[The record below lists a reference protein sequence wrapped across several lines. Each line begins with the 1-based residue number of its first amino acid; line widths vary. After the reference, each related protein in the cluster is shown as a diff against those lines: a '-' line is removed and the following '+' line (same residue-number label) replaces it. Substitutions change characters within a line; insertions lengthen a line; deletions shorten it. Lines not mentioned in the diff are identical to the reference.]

1 MMAVMFLRQLCL
13 AVTDT
18 VINAELLYIWRLENK
33 SYMQAL
39 HFAFAFGGILSP
51 LATAPFLTPPFQNSS
66 HNNFPEEMTTTS
78 ETAFNSFINRSFIL
92 NDKNASG
99 FNFYK
104 THQLDKTNET
114 DMYNFDKQSTEKCCV
129 TKHSGTSSYVG
140 LLHQSAKQ
148 INTDTLMAVTNNNI
162 NTLTNNNSNTTL
174 STKSQFYIAFT
185 ITSSIALSCSLLY
198 LILFLFMRSKKRNF
212 ENLTEETKIETMSR
226 TTKTLILMIM
236 LALIGVYNAVE
247 ESFAGFV
254 TTFCVKQLH
263 WSKTQGSVAASV
275 FWATFGGGR
284 FSGIFLI
291 RLCSPACM
299 IDIYGVFAILSF
311 VGLLFSSLENYDVAV
326 WSCIVTIGI
335 SLSVFSPTIFT
346 WTEEM
351 IHVTGNI
358 ASGLKVA
365 ANTGSMVNSVILG
378 ILIDRYT
385 PLWFCY
391 LLLGECGFI
400 FFLCIFATIYTR
412 DVKTKL
418 YTQKT
423 IDTSP
428 NNV

>member
-1 MMAVMFLRQLCL
+1 MVSKLLTVGSIGFLVGSILGGFLFSR
-13 AVTDT
+13 VPI
-18 VINAELLYIWRLENK
+18 INAELLYIWRLENK

-51 LATAPFLTPPFQNSS
+51 LATVPFLTPPFQNSS
-66 HNNFPEEMTTTS
+66 HNNSPEEMTTTS
-78 ETAFNSFINRSFIL
+78 ETAFNSFIN
-92 NDKNASG
+92 
-99 FNFYK
+99 
-104 THQLDKTNET
+104 Q
-114 DMYNFDKQSTEKCCV
+114 
-129 TKHSGTSSYVG
+129 
-140 LLHQSAKQ
+140 
-148 INTDTLMAVTNNNI
+148 
-162 NTLTNNNSNTTL
+162 
-174 STKSQFYIAFT
+174 
-185 ITSSIALSCSLLY
+185 
-198 LILFLFMRSKKRNF
+198 
-212 ENLTEETKIETMSR
+212 ETKIDTMSR

-263 WSKTQGSVAASV
+263 WSKTHGSIAASV

-391 LLLGECGFI
+391 LLLGEC
-400 FFLCIFATIYTR
+400 
-412 DVKTKL
+412 
-418 YTQKT
+418 
-423 IDTSP
+423 
-428 NNV
+428 